1 MKKVERKGVWW
12 AVLLG
17 ILWCLNSHAVL
28 AEDEDT
34 FQIAQEE
41 AMASFDFSKVDESLR
56 KMFPDERVS
65 FQEVTELLLSGDMK
79 KAGETLGAFLR
90 DQLFY
95 EFRTHKK
102 LLVYLLLIT
111 IIAAVFSN
119 FSNAFGNRQASE
131 LSFYI
136 LYLLL
141 IALCLNGFR
150 LAMESAQTYLT
161 YLTEFMKALCP
172 VYFLAVTAAC
182 GSVTSMFFFE
192 IVLFVIFL
200 AELVILHFM
209 LPVINV
215 YLMIQIL
222 GNLTG
227 EEFLSQFSQLLEK
240 VTSWTLR
247 GMLACV
253 VGINVI
259 QGVLAP
265 VLDSLKRGM
274 LAKTVEALP
283 GVGNAAGSVM
293 DMMLGTA
300 VLIKNGIG
308 MAGAVIAAVICLI
321 PIFKFLLLAFLYK
334 AAAAV
339 TQPVSDKRLTACIG
353 AVSEGYE
360 LLVKVLVTTGVLFL
374 LTIAVVAVS
383 GT

>member
-65 FQEVTELLLSGDMK
+65 FQGVTELLLSGDMK

-111 IIAAVFSN
+111 VIAAVFSN

-150 LAMESAQTYLT
+150 MAMGSAQTYLT

-200 AELVILHFM
+200 AELVILHFL

-265 VLDSLKRGM
+265 VLDSLKQGM

-283 GVGNAAGSVM
+283 GIGNAAGSVM

-334 AAAAV
+334 AAAV